1 MSKIGLVSACRVCNF
16 LYWPCRIAYRYAV
29 RGDVVYHNAAG
40 TDGDVV
46 ADGNSWKDGDA
57 AANPAVVTDSDG
69 FCPFLPCVAFHGVGA
84 VAGGVDADVGADEAV
99 VADGD
104 EGFIEDGKAKVG
116 EEAFAHADVLAVV
129 AVEGLVDEGVVVG
142 LAEYALQECVA
153 FLQQGGTHM
162 VVLPA
167 EVFHF
172 VEFLDEFLV
181 VGLIDEAGGHFFLF
195 CHDVC
200 RCQML

>member
-1 MSKIGLVSACRVCNF
+1 M
-16 LYWPCRIAYRYAV
+16 YY
-29 RGDVVYHNAAG
+29 NAAG

-57 AANPAVVTDSDG
+57 AANPAVVTDGDG
-69 FCPFLPCVAFHGVGA
+69 LCPFLPCVAFHGVGA

-104 EGFIEDGKAKVG
+104 EGLVEDGKAKVG

-172 VEFLDEFLV
+172 VEFPDEFLV

>member
-1 MSKIGLVSACRVCNF
+1 MDH
-16 LYWPCRIAYRYAV
+16 Y
-29 RGDVVYHNAAG
+29 AAG
-40 TDGDVV
+40 ADGDVV
-46 ADGNSWKDGDA
+46 ADGDPRKDGDA
-57 AANPAVVTDSDG
+57 TANPTVVADG
-69 FCPFLPCVAFHGVGA
+69 DGLCPFLPRVAFRRVGA
-84 VAGGVDADVGADEAV
+84 VAGGVDADVGTDEAV

-104 EGFIEDGKAKVG
+104 EGLVEDGKAKVG

-172 VEFLDEFLV
+172 VEFPDEFLV